1 MSDQLRLH
9 MIECSLKDA
18 CDLVHAL
25 LANLGTAQAALSIPP
40 SDSAETRAS
49 GQLRTCQEL
58 TRLLAGAVE
67 IARRDA
73 CSDIPKTR
81 SLTLPDLL
89 QRVANG
95 ISPTFPLDPNI
106 YVASDLS
113 DVVAHIDPEMAIFA
127 LERVSENVC
136 ATIPSALTARMSS
149 RFSGGTATISLHWIN
164 RWTLG
169 EPTDKKAER
178 NSACVDNFRPGR
190 KYAETMA
197 TCRAL
202 LSRQGVEI
210 DIGLD
215 EWGNIEV
222 AIAVRAR
229 SGGPALASPPD
240 DVGIHFANN
249 ANETSS
255 PAEHIFDAGRKRSGK
270 MTIQSD
276 RFGSIDVDAQEIL
289 SFPRGIIGFA
299 DERQF
304 VLVRTNKAS
313 AIGWLQSATT
323 PSMALPVVSAHVLIP
338 KYPDVDIVSYAEAA
352 GLGES
357 LEELAVLVVL
367 NAPPGVPATVNLVAP
382 IIVNATT
389 RKGAQLLLEGSR
401 FTTREIF
408 MLPAQH
414 DAAAQSD
421 VQAATTAAE

>member
-1 MSDQLRLH
+1 

-25 LANLGTAQAALSIPP
+25 LANLGTAQAVLSIPP
-40 SDSAETRAS
+40 GTSADSRAA
-49 GQLRTCQEL
+49 GLLRTCQEL

-73 CSDIPKTR
+73 CSDIPKPKCVQM
-81 SLTLPDLL
+81 PDLL
-89 QRVANG
+89 KRIANQ
-95 ISPTFPLDPNI
+95 IASKFSLDPNI
-106 YVASDLS
+106 YVPSDLS
-113 DVVAHIDPEMAIFA
+113 DVVAQIDAELGILA

-136 ATIPSALTARMSS
+136 ASHSSALTACMSS
-149 RFSGGTATISLHWIN
+149 RFSGGTATISLHWLN
-164 RWTLG
+164 PRTVG
-169 EPTDKKAER
+169 EPTEKKAER
-178 NSACVDNFRPGR
+178 NGSFLDDFRPGR

-222 AIAVRAR
+222 AIAI
-229 SGGPALASPPD
+229 PAHSSASNLASASD
-240 DVGIHFANN
+240 EVGIHFAND
-249 ANETSS
+249 ANETSN
-255 PAEHIFDAGRKRSGK
+255 PAEHNVDAGRKRSGK
-270 MTIQSD
+270 MIIQSD

-304 VLVRTNKAS
+304 VLVRTNKNS

-323 PSMALPVVSAHVLIP
+323 PNMALPVVSAHVLVP
-338 KYPDVDIVSYAEAA
+338 KYPDVDILSYSEAA

-357 LEELAVLVVL
+357 IEELAVLVVL

-414 DAAAQSD
+414 DSAAQSD